1 MFGVIAERYELLEIV
16 GSGGMG
22 VVYRA
27 RDRVLGRTVAVKVI
41 RRELADEE
49 FVRRFER
56 EAAILARVR
65 SPHIVVVFDYGSS
78 DGQFY
83 LVTDFHADGDLVGW
97 LEQHGPMPPRLAVD
111 VTAAVAEGLADAH
124 AHGVVHRDVKPGNVL
139 LWRRGEQLLPVLADF
154 GIATAEDGGLTVTGG
169 VPGSPPFM
177 APERHLGQAATAA
190 TDVYALGC
198 LLYNLLTG
206 RPPYDGTSFQAAHA
220 HINDPVPRVP
230 ADLERVEGL
239 DAIVGRCMAKAP
251 EDRYPTASDAAAAL
265 RDWLA
270 AGTPPVAVAPTTVT
284 TPVVRL
290 PEPEPVRR
298 RALPLVVAVT
308 TLVAVLAGG
317 GWWLLGRDEP
327 SAQGLRNPV
336 TTTTPPADPDPDPEV
351 EMIPVDGRCRYVRT
365 VQGRDVQ
372 VGCSWFDV
380 RARGLSAGAAVTVE
394 LELAVDGTF
403 SADVARTRRTVADD
417 GTVEV
422 GQHEAVSEYD
432 GLCPSG
438 TCSGG
443 FPVADQATGARVT
456 VRDEEGKRLVRVKYA
471 LADLRSS

>member
-1 MFGVIAERYELLEIV
+1 MFGVIADRYELLEIV

-22 VVYRA
+22 VVHRA

-41 RRELADEE
+41 RQELVDEE

-97 LEQHGPMPPRLAVD
+97 LEQHGPMPPRLAAE
-111 VTAAVAEGLADAH
+111 VTASVAEGLADAH
-124 AHGVVHRDVKPGNVL
+124 AAGVVHRDVKPGNVL

-190 TDVYALGC
+190 TDIYALGC
-198 LLYNLLTG
+198 LLFNLLTG

-220 HINDPVPRVP
+220 HINDPVPHLP

-239 DAIVGRCMAKAP
+239 DAIVARCMAKAP
-251 EDRYPTASDAAAAL
+251 EDRYPTATDAAEAL
-265 RDWLA
+265 RAWLA
-270 AGTPPVAVAPTTVT
+270 AGTPVSTAPTTVT
-284 TPVVRL
+284 TPPPPPV

-298 RALPLVVAVT
+298 RALPLLLAVA
-308 TLVAVLAGG
+308 ALAAALGG
-317 GWWLLGRDEP
+317 GLWWLLEREDP
-327 SAQGLRNPV
+327 PTTRPDPV
-336 TTTTPPADPDPDPEV
+336 TPAIDLYPVPDTS
-351 EMIPVDGRCRYVRT
+351 CSYTRT
-365 VQGRDVQ
+365 VQERDVSVPCTWFDVQ
-372 VGCSWFDV
+372 V
-380 RARGLSAGAAVTVE
+380 RGLEAGSPVTVE
-394 LELAVDGTF
+394 LELAIGGEF
-403 SADVARTRRTVADD
+403 SGDTARARRSVGGD

-422 GQHEAVSEYD
+422 GQHEAASEYD
-432 GLCPSG
+432 GLCPKG
-438 TCSGG
+438 TCAGG
-443 FPVADQATGARVT
+443 FPVADQATEARVT
-456 VRDEEGKRLVRVKYA
+456 VLDSEGNRIVRERYP

>member
-1 MFGVIAERYELLEIV
+1 MFGVIADRYELLEIV

-41 RRELADEE
+41 RQELVDQE
-49 FVRRFER
+49 FVRRFAR

-97 LEQHGPMPPRLAVD
+97 LEQHGPMPARLAAE

-124 AHGVVHRDVKPGNVL
+124 AAGVVHRDVKPGNVL
-139 LWRRGEQLLPVLADF
+139 LWRRGERLLPVLADF

-206 RPPYDGTSFQAAHA
+206 RPPYDGTSFQAASA
-220 HINDPVPRVP
+220 HINDPVPQLP
-230 ADLERVEGL
+230 PELERVAGL
-239 DAIVGRCMAKAP
+239 DAIVARCMAKAP
-251 EDRYPTASDAAAAL
+251 EDRYPTASEAAEAL
-265 RDWLA
+265 RAWIA
-270 AGTPPVAVAPTTVT
+270 AGTPVSTAPATVT
-284 TPVVRL
+284 TAPVVL
-290 PEPEPVRR
+290 PGSEPVRR
-298 RALPLVVAVT
+298 RVWPVLLAVAA
-308 TLVAVLAGG
+308 LVAVLGAGA
-317 GWWLLGRDEP
+317 WWLLGRDDP
-327 SAQGLRNPV
+327 PAAGARDPV
-336 TTTTPPADPDPDPEV
+336 TTGTPRVEPEARL
-351 EMIPVDGRCRYVRT
+351 IPVDGACGYVVT

-372 VGCSWFDV
+372 VACRWFDV
-380 RARGLSAGAAVTVE
+380 RARGLSAGASVTVE
-394 LELAVDGTF
+394 LELAVDGRY
-403 SADVARTRRTVADD
+403 SDDVARTHRTVAAD
-417 GTVEV
+417 GTVNVE
-422 GQHEAVSEYD
+422 QHEAVSEYD

-438 TCSGG
+438 TCAGG
-443 FPVADQATGARVT
+443 FPVADRATGARLT
-456 VRDEEGKRLVRVKYA
+456 VRDEDGKRIVRATYA

>member
-1 MFGVIAERYELLEIV
+1 MMFGVVADRYELLEIV

-41 RRELADEE
+41 RQELVDDE

-97 LEQHGPMPPRLAVD
+97 LEQHGPMPPRLAAE

-124 AHGVVHRDVKPGNVL
+124 AAGVVHRDVKPGNVL

-154 GIATAEDGGLTVTGG
+154 GIATAEDGGITVTGG

-190 TDVYALGC
+190 TDIYALGC

-206 RPPYDGTSFQAAHA
+206 RPPYDGTSFQAANA
-220 HINDPVPRVP
+220 HINDPVPHLP
-230 ADLERVEGL
+230 ADLERVAGL
-239 DAIVGRCMAKAP
+239 DAIVARCMAKAP
-251 EDRYPTASDAAAAL
+251 EDRYPTVSEAAEALRAWIAAGTPVPTAPATVTTPPPLPPEPGPGPARRRVLPVVLAAAAL
-265 RDWLA
+265 
-270 AGTPPVAVAPTTVT
+270 
-284 TPVVRL
+284 
-290 PEPEPVRR
+290 
-298 RALPLVVAVT
+298 
-308 TLVAVLAGG
+308 VAVLGG
-317 GWWLLGRDEP
+317 GAWWLGRDEP
-327 SAQGLRNPV
+327 SVAGARDPV
-336 TTTTPPADPDPDPEV
+336 TTGTPTVEPEARL
-351 EMIPVDGRCRYVRT
+351 IPVDGACGYVVT
-365 VQGRDVQ
+365 VQGREVQ
-372 VGCSWFDV
+372 VACRWFDV
-380 RARGLSAGAAVTVE
+380 RARGLSAGASVTVE
-394 LELAVDGTF
+394 LELAVDGRY
-403 SADVARTRRTVADD
+403 SDDVARTRRTVAAD
-417 GTVEV
+417 GTVDV

-438 TCSGG
+438 TCAGG
-443 FPVADQATGARVT
+443 FPVADRATGARLT
-456 VRDEEGKRLVRVKYA
+456 VRDEDGKRLVRVKYV